1 MWALSNQTSLRKG
14 SRSRSFT
21 SGARQDTKSATHGFM
36 WAQLSALWD
45 KAAEQMA
52 AKEALTSNGGK
63 VHHHP

>member
-1 MWALSNQTSLRKG
+1 
-14 SRSRSFT
+14 
-21 SGARQDTKSATHGFM
+21 M